1 MLSRRLLRLRHD
13 RTDMGFLSASLAE
26 EEMGRE
32 PYWTL
37 RVESPASADEFRD
50 HLSDGSSMA
59 FTMITRDGVHLRGE
73 AYVSSMSDG
82 VESATVVVLAGT
94 GPLRIA

>member
-32 PYWTL
+32 PYWSL

-59 FTMITRDGVHLRGE
+59 LTMITRDGVHLRGE

-94 GPLRIA
+94 GPLRVT